1 MKRSILGMV
10 LSGGKSRRLGQ
21 DKAQLSFHDG
31 MSQLDYMLSL
41 MDAFCDSLAISCR
54 RSQFEER
61 SSRFDAALI
70 SDVEGLE
77 GPAAGV
83 LGGLRYAEGRA
94 VLAVACDMPL
104 LNAAALLK
112 LLSLRNPEKLATCF
126 IAGDGKPEPM
136 CAVYEAACLP
146 VLEEWIG
153 NGNFSLRRFL
163 ENVDVELIAFNEPQL
178 LASVNT
184 FEDVEAARK
193 RLSR

>member
-21 DKAQLSFHDG
+21 DKAQLSFYEG
-31 MSQLDYMLSL
+31 TNQLDYVLGL
-41 MDAFCDSLAISCR
+41 LDAFCESLAISCR
-54 RSQFEER
+54 SSQFEER

-70 SDVEGLE
+70 LDAEGLV
-77 GPAAGV
+77 GPVAGV
-83 LGGLRYAEGRA
+83 VGGLKHAEGRA

-104 LNAAALLK
+104 LDAAALLK

-126 IAGDGKPEPM
+126 IADDGKPEPM
-136 CAVYEAACLP
+136 CTVYETACLS
-146 VLEEWIG
+146 VLEEWVG
-153 NGNFSLRRFL
+153 DGNFSLRRFL
-163 ENVDVELIAFNEPQL
+163 ENVDVELITFNEPQL

-184 FEDVEAARK
+184 FEDVEVARK

>member
-21 DKAQLSFHDG
+21 DKAQLSFHEG
-31 MSQLDYMLSL
+31 TNQLDYMLSL
-41 MDAFCDSLAISCR
+41 LDAFCESLAISCR
-54 RSQFEER
+54 SSQFEER

-70 SDVEGLE
+70 LDAEGLV
-77 GPAAGV
+77 GPVAGV
-83 LGGLRYAEGRA
+83 VGGLKHAEGRA

-104 LNAAALLK
+104 LDAAALLK

-136 CAVYEAACLP
+136 CTVYETACLS
-146 VLEEWIG
+146 VLEEWVG
-153 NGNFSLRRFL
+153 DGNFSLRRFL
-163 ENVDVELIAFNEPQL
+163 ENVDVELIAFSEPQL

-184 FEDVEAARK
+184 FEDVEVARK